1 MQHRCVVGNWSWVWP
16 WALCVQ
22 EGVTVAW
29 GCVPHRG
36 TVVGSVLVT
45 SSARAGGLALWG
57 GALTISEILT
67 FSLLAG
73 QEEAAGPRE
82 PQGRGSHSR
91 PPSRTVEVAVLSR
104 LGLNHSSYTLYI

>member
-1 MQHRCVVGNWSWVWP
+1 M
-16 WALCVQ
+16 Q

-45 SSARAGGLALWG
+45 SSARAGGLGLWG
-57 GALTISEILT
+57 GALTISEILP

-82 PQGRGSHSR
+82 PQGRGCSYSR
-91 PPSRTVEVAVLSR
+91 PPSRTVEVAVLLR
-104 LGLNHSSYTLYI
+104 LGLNHSSYTLHI